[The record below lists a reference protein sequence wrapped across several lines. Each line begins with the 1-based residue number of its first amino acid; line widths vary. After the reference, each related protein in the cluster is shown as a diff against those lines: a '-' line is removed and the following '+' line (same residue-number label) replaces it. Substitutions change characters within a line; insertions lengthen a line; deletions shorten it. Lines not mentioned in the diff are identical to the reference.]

1 LLLNDPK
8 FRILFQFFL
17 KIIPLGTD
25 AILKILPKE
34 FNNNRTIIS
43 RLKKQNI
50 VASLGI
56 INFIIDSKRFQQ
68 VFKENNKNS

>member
-43 RLKKQNI
+43 LLKKQNI